1 MRRRFI
7 PSDSRLQSQDACLKS
22 CSVVPGFVNVAAHPA
37 NRSNPSN
44 KNRLLMSPPF
54 CPLVIG
60 ALHPHPLI
68 VTLNRSAHYTLISAH
83 TCIYCAAIRTI
94 TPVADIEAHYP
105 KGGSRCA
112 QRCAHDFTRDHPCGP
127 LPFSPPRGSSRKRW
141 TCTGF
146 DVTLFF
152 ASVYGA
158 EDRAFKTRRA
168 RHRSFTH
175 RGSPQ
180 RSLVFLSDPG
190 GGCHGGD

>member
-127 LPFSPPRGSSRKRW
+127 LPFLVQSGSPCKQW
-141 TCTGF
+141 TYTGF
-146 DVTLFF
+146 DVTLFP
-152 ASVYGA
+152 ASACGG
-158 EDRAFKTRRA
+158 EDRAFKSRRA
-168 RHRSFTH
+168 RHRNSTH
-175 RGSPQ
+175 RDPPQ
-180 RSLVFLSDPG
+180 RLPVFSQGLG